1 MQKEALQALAEAAK
15 IFIHFLTATANE
27 VCHES
32 KRLTISASDVLQAL
46 EEVDFPEYVQPLKE
60 ALAGAPRS
68 VLQPSRRA
76 QSSAQ
81 PTRRRTRPPL
91 RRRRRRRNGRRRR
104 LPTLLARAQ
113 RKRLQGR
120 QRQKKH
126 SAGRSTQ
133 AVSTA
138 RDAPHRDTHTT
149 ILTQ

>member
-68 VLQPSRRA
+68 LV
-76 QSSAQ
+76 
-81 PTRRRTRPPL
+81 RTFCSLLRPAYKAANAAAAAL
-91 RRRRRRRNGRRRR
+91 K
-104 LPTLLARAQ
+104 TETKK
-113 RKRLQGR
+113 RKAAEAADA
-120 QRQKKH
+120 
-126 SAGRSTQ
+126 AGAGAETE
-133 AVSTA
+133 AA
-138 RDAPHRDTHTT
+138 GPADEEA
-149 ILTQ
+149 